1 VQTKCWCSYI
11 HTDELCNG
19 SPMRC
24 DATGLELTA
33 IRHVMMHTARN
44 WWYVYTV
51 LSPVGTVTAHMH
63 SHLMRL
69 RGKYIVQ

>member
-1 VQTKCWCSYI
+1 MQTKVWCSYI

-33 IRHVMMHTARN
+33 YGEKLAVRLHYAVACRHGCRLA
-44 WWYVYTV
+44 
-51 LSPVGTVTAHMH
+51 AHMH
-63 SHLMRL
+63 
-69 RGKYIVQ
+69 